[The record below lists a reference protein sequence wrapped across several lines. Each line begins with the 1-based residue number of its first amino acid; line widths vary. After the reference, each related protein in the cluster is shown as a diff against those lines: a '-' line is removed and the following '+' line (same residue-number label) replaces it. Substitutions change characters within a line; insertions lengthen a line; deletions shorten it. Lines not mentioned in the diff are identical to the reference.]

1 MEPYKYLQQAAVQMP
16 TLDTREDVNRVLDEL
31 EFLYEALVPE
41 MQDIATELIA
51 QLHERLK
58 NLP

>member
-1 MEPYKYLQQAAVQMP
+1 MEPYKYLQQAAVQTP
-16 TLDTREDVNRVLDEL
+16 TLDTREAVNRVLDEL

-58 NLP
+58 TLP